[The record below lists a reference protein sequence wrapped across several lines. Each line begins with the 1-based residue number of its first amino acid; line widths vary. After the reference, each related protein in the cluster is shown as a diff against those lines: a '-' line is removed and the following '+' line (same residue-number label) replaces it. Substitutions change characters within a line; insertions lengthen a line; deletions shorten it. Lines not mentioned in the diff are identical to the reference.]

1 MMQTDVK
8 SAACAAGTS
17 TTAFAG
23 RTRVRAI
30 AISHGATPGSIT
42 IKNGGSGGTTVFSYT
57 TPAVAEGIYM
67 LFPGEGILCATDVYV
82 TTPSG
87 ATATVFYG

>member
-30 AISHGATPGSIT
+30 AISHGATPGSVT
-42 IKNGGSGGTTVFSYT
+42 IKDGGASGTAVFSYT

>member
-8 SAACAAGTS
+8 AAACAAATS

-23 RTRVRAI
+23 PTRVKAI
-30 AISHGATPGSIT
+30 AISHGATPGAVT
-42 IKNGGSGGTTVFSYT
+42 VKDGTGGTTVFSYT
-57 TPAVAEGIYM
+57 TPAVAEGMYM
-67 LFPGEGILCATDVYV
+67 LFPGEGIKCNNTVYV
-82 TTPSG
+82 TCPAG

>member
-8 SAACAAGTS
+8 SAECAAGTS

-23 RTRVRAI
+23 PARVKAL
-30 AISHGATPGSIT
+30 AISHGATPGTIT
-42 IKNGGSGGTTVFSYT
+42 VKDGTGGTTVFSYT

-67 LFPGEGILCATDVYV
+67 LLPGEGIRCNTTVYV
-82 TTPSG
+82 TCPAG
-87 ATATVFYG
+87 ATTTVFYG

>member
-8 SAACAAGTS
+8 STACPAGAT

-23 RTRVRAI
+23 RTRVKAI
-30 AISHGATPGSIT
+30 AISHGATPGAVVINDGT
-42 IKNGGSGGTTVFSYT
+42 GGTTRFSYT

-67 LFPGEGILCATDVYV
+67 LFPGEGILC
-82 TTPSG
+82 TTSVSVVCPAG
-87 ATATVFYG
+87 VVATVFYG

>member
-17 TTAFAG
+17 TTAFAD

-42 IKNGGSGGTTVFSYT
+42 IKDGGTSGSVVFSYT
-57 TPAVAEGIYM
+57 TPAVAEGVYM
-67 LFPGEGILCATDVYV
+67 LFPGEGILCTTDVYV
-82 TTPSG
+82 TTPAG

>member
-1 MMQTDVK
+1 MMQTDVR
-8 SAACAAGTS
+8 STACPAGTN
-17 TTAFAG
+17 TTAFAA

-30 AISHGATPGSIT
+30 AISHGATPGAIT
-42 IKNGGSGGTTVFSYT
+42 IKDGGSGGTTVFSYT
-57 TPAVAEGIYM
+57 TPAVAEGVYM

-82 TTPSG
+82 TTPAG

>member
-8 SAACAAGTS
+8 TASCPAGAT

-30 AISHGATPGSIT
+30 AISHGATPGAVVVNDGT
-42 IKNGGSGGTTVFSYT
+42 GGTTVFSYT
-57 TPAVAEGIYM
+57 TPAVAEGMYM
-67 LFPGEGILCATDVYV
+67 LFPGEGILCATNVSV
-82 TTPSG
+82 ICPAG
-87 ATATVFYG
+87 VVATVFYG